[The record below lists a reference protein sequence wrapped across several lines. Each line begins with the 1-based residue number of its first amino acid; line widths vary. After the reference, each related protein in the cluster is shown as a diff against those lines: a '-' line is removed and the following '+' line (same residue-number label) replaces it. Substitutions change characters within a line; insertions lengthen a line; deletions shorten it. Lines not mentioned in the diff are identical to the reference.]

1 VAPETVVI
9 AASVICIG
17 LVVVMVR
24 LTYHFAAPPISVTAE
39 WLEELSVETTVLL
52 RLAGE
57 SDSQTLRTHLPQLKS
72 DFKLI
77 SRAVKVIIVQS
88 KRDRPDLVRALARN
102 QITFAYRMTMVR
114 LRFAWRRF
122 R

>member
-1 VAPETVVI
+1 VAPETIVI
-9 AASVICIG
+9 AASVVCIG
-17 LVVVMVR
+17 LVLVMVR

-39 WLEELSVETTVLL
+39 WLEELSVETTALL
-52 RLAGE
+52 QLAGE
-57 SDSQTLRTHLPQLKS
+57 SDSQSLRMHLPQLKS

-102 QITFAYRMTMVR
+102 QMTFAYRMMMVR
-114 LRFAWRRF
+114 FRFARDRF